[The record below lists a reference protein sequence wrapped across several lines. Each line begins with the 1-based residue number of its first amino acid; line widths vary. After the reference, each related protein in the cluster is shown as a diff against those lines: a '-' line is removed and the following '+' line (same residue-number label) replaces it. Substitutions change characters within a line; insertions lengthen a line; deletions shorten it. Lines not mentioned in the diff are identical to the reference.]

1 MKIKKILLLSLALA
15 SAGESSGAAVYARSA
30 KDLLHKKYSAV
41 LIPSSQAPYEI
52 PMAVEKVTDGNAET
66 FYRSNAGT
74 FPNWI
79 ESRWVQP
86 VKVDGMKFVFPEKTS
101 IPDYIQ
107 VKARL
112 LNGTWKNIAKFK
124 KADGLNKKFLKLPVT
139 ECIDMRFIFGPC
151 ASGRTEIS
159 EMEITG
165 TGKKRSLPD
174 AHWLGKYIWYPGDK
188 GDNIERFFRRTF
200 EIADVNNIEKAI
212 LQISADDAWV
222 GYCNGQ
228 SIGTG
233 GVPAQVKD
241 IKQYLQSGKN
251 VLAFSVKD
259 FTIDQGLLLELM
271 LVEKNGTRTTIVSD
285 EKFKTAKTASADFF
299 KTDFND
305 SNWVNAE
312 DSLRSTKSTV
322 YRTFS
327 PEKELFDWKYIRLPK
342 EVKPKQKLN
351 FHLTFHA
358 KTQMAQNFGF
368 RVMLGE
374 NTYKG
379 DLRVAEEDVLPGLP
393 TSKWQVGKDYTV
405 PVSLYIPDF
414 APDGVMPIAVKA
426 ISGSEI
432 HDLKAPANAK
442 IRIKRFASPR
452 AVSSVP
458 AKAEVKVIDG
468 SPKLFINGKL
478 TAPFIMTDSEEQN
491 SFRTSGGIA
500 KIKAPITRV
509 MVGAKFYGNTPEE
522 KAKNLK
528 AVLAYMDSRIKNTLR
543 INPDTY
549 ILTGST
555 ICPPASWNSANPDDC
570 TTLPN
575 GLKLNHSF
583 ASDKYI
589 SDSVEGLKAMI
600 EHIRQS
606 DYADKVI
613 GFHFGVGDGP
623 ETYYFG
629 ASQNGVDTPR
639 EKLNFGDFS
648 PVAVNAFQNFL
659 RHKYND
665 DVEAL
670 RNAWKKDSVT
680 FDTAAPELAELQRK
694 DFGVFRDPAK
704 GTMAMDFWTFQS
716 DSVAKAVTS
725 FTQAIKDA
733 SNNEMICG
741 LWGFYNTSM
750 NHCSGSVGKGH
761 HIGYTGL
768 GAALDD
774 PNLDYLAAIQGYA
787 GVNMGSPVFSI
798 FTYENLRRKGK
809 LFLEEYDIRTFFTDL
824 SFAASH
830 LYSQFENLS
839 IIKRDFGKA
848 AAHDHACWW
857 VGFPL
862 GREGRISVG
871 WFNEDSL
878 IDMLKFCGDV
888 NRATAKYP
896 YKSVAEVGVFFNDRN
911 IVTLDTINGDPV
923 MASARFNFIA
933 NSMSLQGVA
942 YDMNSLHDFSRE
954 TADKYK
960 VLIFLDAH
968 YLTAEKRAEIEKVLN
983 KGKKTAIWFY
993 APGYSDPEKG
1003 LDKANIE
1010 KLTGIKLEQNGE
1022 RKGDNLKV
1030 KLTGADK
1037 LVGDLNGLTFT
1048 PTKYSYDPRTLLLD
1062 PVFTVNDPQAAILGV
1077 FADTGETAIAVK
1089 RRGRR
1094 TDIFCAVPDFQRDLL
1109 SKVLAASGVHRYTAD
1124 NVYVTAGNRFIAIH
1138 AKAQGAKSNI
1148 KLLVPSCVYDVFRKK
1163 FISDKPVTSFAPSI
1177 APFDSE
1183 LFFLGSKAECEAL
1196 DKALDKPAPRVRN
1209 LYTEKELEALAG
1221 APDILQGNIL
1231 YLAEPGK
1238 FTGAVSNLKSMPESG
1253 VIQATASSFLFSK
1266 DILEID
1272 PASTYR
1278 LSGKFKLAP
1287 GSKPAKVYF
1296 GLLPHDE
1303 KGKQINSIEVQACS
1317 GTETVLAA
1325 PVKSTDRMIKVKNA
1339 SNWKAVDFR
1348 RAAFD
1353 IDTTGAFRDLP
1364 NRNLSA
1370 GGIISIRK
1378 NGAVYEVTF
1387 NAPVGLDR
1395 PAGTAVRQ
1403 HENAPPYIYLAAG
1416 GADIGKDWKEF
1427 SGTIGKELKYGIN
1440 PINRWWRGTRSVK
1453 IVLLINYAGDKSQKS
1468 LMKDVKIEKIVRN

>member
-1 MKIKKILLLSLALA
+1 MNIKNILMMSLAVFA
-15 SAGESSGAAVYARSA
+15 VVDGIGADKYARLSG
-30 KDLLHKKYSAV
+30 DLLHKKYSAV
-41 LIPSSQAPYEI
+41 LIPSSQAPYEV
-52 PMAVEKVTDGNAET
+52 PMGVEKVADGDIST

-86 VKVDGMKFVFPEKTS
+86 VKVDGVKFIFPEKTA
-101 IPDYIQ
+101 IPEYIE
-107 VKARL
+107 VRARML
-112 LNGTWKNIAKFK
+112 DGKWKNIAKFK
-124 KADGLNKKFLKLPVT
+124 KADGLNNKFHKLPLT
-139 ECIDMRFIFGPC
+139 ECIDMRIIFGPC
-151 ASGRTEIS
+151 ASGRTEVS

-165 TGKKRSLPD
+165 SGSPRVLPD
-174 AHWLGKYIWYPGDK
+174 AHWLGKYIWYPGDR

-200 EIADVNNIEKAI
+200 EIADVNEIEKAI

-228 SIGTG
+228 AIGTG

-251 VLAFSVKD
+251 VLAFNVKD

-271 LVEKNGTRTTIVSD
+271 LEDKNGVRTTIVSD
-285 EKFKTAKTASADFF
+285 EQFKTAKTASADFYQ
-299 KTDFND
+299 TDFDD
-305 SNWVNAE
+305 SLWVNAE
-312 DSLRSTKSTV
+312 DSLRSTRGTA

-327 PEKELFDWKYIRLPK
+327 PEKELLEWYSVRIPK
-342 EVKPKQKLN
+342 DIKPKDKLN
-351 FHLTFHA
+351 FHITFHA
-358 KTQMAQNFGF
+358 KVEMKQNFGF

-379 DLRVAEEDVLPGLP
+379 DLRVAEQDVIPGIP
-393 TSKWQVGKDYTV
+393 TSEWEVGKDYTV

-414 APDGVMPIAVKA
+414 APDGIMPISVKA
-426 ISGSEI
+426 IAGSEI
-432 HDLKAPANAK
+432 HDLKAPVNAK
-442 IRIKRFASPR
+442 IRIKRFASVR
-452 AVSSVP
+452 TVSKIP
-458 AKAEVKVIDG
+458 AKAKVKTVNG

-491 SFRTSGGIA
+491 SFRTSGGVA
-500 KIKAPITRV
+500 KVDAPITRV
-509 MVGAKFYGNTPEE
+509 MVGANFYGNTPEE
-522 KAKNLK
+522 KAENLK
-528 AVLAYMDSRIKNTLR
+528 KVLAYMDARIKNTLR

-555 ICPPASWNSANPDDC
+555 ICPPPDWNSANPDDC

-575 GLKLNHSF
+575 GLRLNHSF
-583 ASDKYI
+583 ASEKYVE
-589 SDSVEGLKAMI
+589 DSIEGIKAMI
-600 EHIRQS
+600 EHIRKS

-629 ASQNGVDTPR
+629 SGLNSINTPR

-648 PVAVNAFQNFL
+648 PVAVEAFRKWL
-659 RHKYND
+659 RKKYND
-665 DVEAL
+665 DVGAL
-670 RNAWKKDSVT
+670 RKAWKKDSVT
-680 FDTAAPELAELQRK
+680 FETAAPELGELQRK
-694 DFGVFRDPAK
+694 DYGVFRDPAK
-704 GTMAMDFWTFQS
+704 GRMAMDFWTFQA

-725 FTQAIKDA
+725 FTKAIKEA

-768 GAALDD
+768 GAALED
-774 PNLDYLAAIQGYA
+774 PNLDYIAAIQGYA

-862 GREGRISVG
+862 GLEGRISVG
-871 WFNEDSL
+871 WYNEDSL
-878 IDMLKFCGDV
+878 IDMLKFCGKV

-933 NSMSLQGVA
+933 NSMNLQGVA
-942 YDMNSLHDFSRE
+942 YDMNSLHDFSLE
-954 TADKYK
+954 TADRYK

-968 YLTAEKRAEIEKVLN
+968 YLSAEKRAEIDKVLN
-983 KGKKTAIWFY
+983 SGKKTAVWFY
-993 APGYSDPEKG
+993 APAYSDPESG
-1003 LDKANIE
+1003 LNKDNIE
-1010 KLTGIKLEQNGE
+1010 KITGIKLEQSSD
-1022 RKGDNLKV
+1022 RAGDKLRV
-1030 KLTGADK
+1030 KLSGSDK
-1037 LVGDLNGLTFT
+1037 LVNGLDGLSFL
-1048 PTKYSYDPRTLLLD
+1048 PTKYSYDPRTLMLD
-1062 PVFTVNDPQAAILGV
+1062 PVFRVNDPEAVVIGN
-1077 FADTGETAIAVK
+1077 FIDGNEPAIAVK
-1089 RRGRR
+1089 RRGGR
-1094 TDIFCAVPDFQRDLL
+1094 TDIFCAVPDFPRDLL
-1109 SKVLAASGVHRYTAD
+1109 SNVLDESKVHRYTKD
-1124 NVYVTAGNRFIAIH
+1124 DVYVTAGNRFVAIH
-1138 AKAQGAKSNI
+1138 ARQNGTKSKI
-1148 KLLVPSCVYDVFRKK
+1148 KLPSVSCVYDVFRKK
-1163 FISDKPVTSFAPSI
+1163 FVSLKPVKSFTPAV

-1183 LFFLGSKAECEAL
+1183 LFFLGSKTECMAL
-1196 DKALDKPAPRVRN
+1196 DKALAAPAPRVRN

-1231 YLAEPGK
+1231 EIREPAD
-1238 FTGAVSNLKSMPESG
+1238 FTGSVSNLKSMKDNT
-1253 VIQATASSFLFSK
+1253 IHTTASAFLFSK
-1266 DILEID
+1266 NILAID
-1272 PASTYR
+1272 PTATYR
-1278 LSGKFKLAP
+1278 LSGKFKLAD
-1287 GSKPAKVYF
+1287 GSKPALLYF

-1303 KGKQINSIEVQACS
+1303 KGKQINSIEVQACG

-1325 PVKSTDRMIKVKNA
+1325 PVKASDRMIKVKNA
-1339 SNWKAVDFR
+1339 SNWQALEVRKVAFKVD
-1348 RAAFD
+1348 
-1353 IDTTGAFRDLP
+1353 TSGAFKDLP
-1364 NRNLSA
+1364 NRNISA

-1378 NGAVYEVTF
+1378 NGSVYEVTF
-1387 NAPVGLDR
+1387 NAPVGIDC
-1395 PAGTAVRQ
+1395 PVGTAVRQ
-1403 HENAPPYIYLAAG
+1403 HENAPPYIYLASAG
-1416 GADIGKDWKEF
+1416 AQIQKDWKEF
-1427 SGTIGKELKYGIN
+1427 SGTIGRELKFGIN
-1440 PINRWWRGTRSVK
+1440 PANRWWRGTRSVK
-1453 IVLLINYAGDKSQKS
+1453 LVLLVNYAGDNSQKS
-1468 LMKDVKIEKIVRN
+1468 LMKDVKLEKVVKK